1 MRKEIDILIKAAA
14 KRCPVVEKDSNLLWT
29 ATELAEARD
38 AGRFQEETDF
48 FPPDRRVAVSG
59 VYPGCCQQ
67 MGASSGVQAYR
78 PVGQTRHFIIFA
90 AADPGGRD
98 QGSRKASSEPEA

>member
-29 ATELAEARD
+29 ADDLAEAR
-38 AGRFQEETDF
+38 ATGRFQEESDL
-48 FPPDRRVAVSG
+48 FPPDRQVAVSG

-67 MGASSGVQAYR
+67 LGAPPGARAYR

-90 AADPGGRD
+90 AADPGPPRG
-98 QGSRKASSEPEA
+98 EAAGGEGGA